1 MVEIVDKATGLFSKM
16 SSDSNGLF
24 QETTKEEKEEA
35 ERKFHGV
42 KSNPY
47 VAATKE
53 QPDVSSE
60 NYMENQNA
68 LLQFQP
74 TAVSQNTTV
83 PGNQNEMVPSGFR
96 SRGEQKEKHHHRYC
110 PMTFDDITGCVTY
123 VAKVHVNADDRIS
136 MNQYNTL
143 SRVLKS
149 ERRAD
154 TTDIANIC
162 IRSVKNYTTK
172 FLLNIDFI
180 NANNIRQNKTV
191 YADAEDCKNNRLA
204 DVLMEN
210 GICCFNSDISKK
222 KISEYLY
229 KLILSKSGSEVYD
242 LPEGSGFQELNGK
255 YCFVTKEYCEENNYP
270 VVTDKSFDMEF
281 SRESLPTR

>member
-1 MVEIVDKATGLFSKM
+1 M
-16 SSDSNGLF
+16 
-24 QETTKEEKEEA
+24 
-35 ERKFHGV
+35 
-42 KSNPY
+42 
-47 VAATKE
+47 
-53 QPDVSSE
+53 
-60 NYMENQNA
+60 
-68 LLQFQP
+68 
-74 TAVSQNTTV
+74 
-83 PGNQNEMVPSGFR
+83 
-96 SRGEQKEKHHHRYC
+96 
-110 PMTFDDITGCVTY
+110 
-123 VAKVHVNADDRIS
+123 
-136 MNQYNTL
+136 
-143 SRVLKS
+143 
-149 ERRAD
+149 
-154 TTDIANIC
+154 
-162 IRSVKNYTTK
+162 
-172 FLLNIDFI
+172 
-180 NANNIRQNKTV
+180 